1 MHTKQKTSK
10 INYALIAVLLFATAF
25 SVVLWYMSVM
35 HVGNSPLYVGDIQST
50 NGVWDLTQ
58 ENFEDK
64 IIVINGELEYIEGML
79 VEPEDFDSYGDS
91 IKIGSPD
98 SLPVNTVRLT
108 LNMPNDEMYTIMA
121 NSIDFAERIY
131 INGEWRQDIGTVS
144 ATREGSTPGYAYLTF
159 DVRPVN
165 GVIEI
170 VRQSNN
176 FVHRDN
182 GHGAH
187 WKIGEPSMMK
197 RERAFDF
204 AVDGIIVGVFATLA
218 ITHLFFFSMLQKYR
232 THLYF
237 TVLTVAWGL
246 RMSVISVKILGTLF
260 DFLPW
265 EFLFR
270 LEYISMPIAAIMI
283 ILVAGEFFTDALPKW
298 YQNIFISFF
307 IIYAL
312 CCLFVPTIPLSY
324 SVLIFEAVYIVAAI
338 MLFVMLIMKMIKMR
352 KNNQMRFEHYLFI
365 ASYAV
370 VVFAIVNDA
379 LYYSNIRLIIG
390 NLILNN
396 LAMLIFIFTQ
406 TVTIIADTSKKII
419 DVYNKE
425 HEMRAEAEAL
435 RQSTKMKEQFLRSLS
450 HELQIPIT
458 TVSGFAQLTGEILK
472 EDETLNR
479 VAIQDNIRIID
490 DESRKLSRMVAQ
502 MLDIFAMENGT
513 FKLHMTKVNIN
524 YLMQKIYELHFPIM
538 NDGSHGLKLDIQEDL
553 PFAYADEERTL
564 HAVLNLIT
572 NSVKHS
578 GSAEI
583 KICAVHKDDFI
594 EISVVDT
601 GKGISSELAE
611 ELFSEYPLHRSESG
625 NGLGLYIVAQTIK
638 AQGGVVEIDNEIDI
652 GTKIKFTIPI
662 WEIDKE

>member
-1 MHTKQKTSK
+1 MHPRRKKSK
-10 INYALIAVLLFATAF
+10 LNYVLIAVLLFVIAF
-25 SVVLWYMSVM
+25 SVGLWYMSIM
-35 HVGNSPLYVGDIQST
+35 HVGNSSLYVGDIHSPDGT
-50 NGVWDLTQ
+50 WDLTQ
-58 ENFEDK
+58 ENFEDN
-64 IIVINGELEYIEGML
+64 IIVINGELEYIEGKL
-79 VEPEDFDSYGDS
+79 VEPQDFDSYGDS
-91 IKIGSPD
+91 IKIGTPD
-98 SLPVNTVRLT
+98 QLPVNTVRLT
-108 LNMPNDEMYTIMA
+108 LNMPDDEIYTIMA
-121 NSIDFAERIY
+121 NSIDFAEKIY
-131 INGEWRQDIGTVS
+131 INGEWRQDIGVVS
-144 ATREGSTPGYAYLTF
+144 TTQDSSVPGYAYLTF

-187 WKIGEPSMMK
+187 WKIGTPSIMK

-204 AVDGIIVGVFATLA
+204 AVDGIIVGIFTTLA
-218 ITHLFFFSMLQKYR
+218 ITHLFFFSMLQKYKI
-232 THLYF
+232 HLYF
-237 TVLTVAWGL
+237 TGLTVAWGL
-246 RMSVISVKILGTLF
+246 RMSVISVKVLGTLF
-260 DFLPW
+260 SFLPW

-270 LEYISMPIAAIMI
+270 IEYISMPIAAIMI
-283 ILVAGEFFTDALPKW
+283 ILIVGEFFAGMLPKW

-307 IIYAL
+307 MIYAL
-312 CCLFVPTIPLSY
+312 CCIFVPTIPLSY
-324 SVLIFEAVYIVAAI
+324 SVLMFEAVYILAAI
-338 MLFVMLIMKMIKMR
+338 MLFVMLIMRMIKMR
-352 KNNQMRFEHYLFI
+352 KNKQMRFEHYLFI

-379 LYYSNIRLIIG
+379 LYYNNIRLIMG

-406 TVTIIADTSKKII
+406 TVALIADTSKKII

-435 RQSTKMKEQFLRSLS
+435 KQSTKMKEQFLRNLS

-458 TVSGFAQLTGEILK
+458 TVSGFAQLTDEILK

-524 YLMQKIYELHFPIM
+524 YLIQKIYDLHFPIM
-538 NDGSHGLKLDIQEDL
+538 NDGSYNLKLDIQENL

-564 HAVLNLIT
+564 HVILNLIT
-572 NSVKHS
+572 NAAKHS
-578 GSAEI
+578 GSTEI

-601 GKGISSELAE
+601 GKGISEELSE

-638 AQGGVVEIDNEIDI
+638 AQGGTVEIDNKIDI
-652 GTKIKFTIPI
+652 GTKIKFTIPV
-662 WEIDKE
+662 WETDKE